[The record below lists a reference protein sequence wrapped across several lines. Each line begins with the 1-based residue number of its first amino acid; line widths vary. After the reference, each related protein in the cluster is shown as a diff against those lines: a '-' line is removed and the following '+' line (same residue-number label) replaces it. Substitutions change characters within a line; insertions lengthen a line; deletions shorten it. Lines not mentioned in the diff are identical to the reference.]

1 MFAMNMI
8 LNYPWFSL
16 KCYYIVCR
24 TKWLTLDSW
33 HSFYQQ
39 SSGACVSKNWNST
52 QTMTML
58 HSVALSS
65 EWCFKDINR
74 FWSTS
79 PMAGWTQNI
88 QRFKGRETLEN
99 NNIPNGNSIYYIY
112 IYIVTQLASLS
123 NFLSSKNVK
132 NAEFNHPRESPGSS
146 RSDASPGRPAA
157 RSVSFS
163 PSGRCLDNF
172 DWSPAATAAQ
182 LGQWMLRW
190 NRGPSWELL
199 RCK

>member
-1 MFAMNMI
+1 MVFQRHQPVLVNQPHGWLDAK
-8 LNYPWFSL
+8 YP
-16 KCYYIVCR
+16 KIQGPR
-24 TKWLTLDSW
+24 NPGE
-33 HSFYQQ
+33 QQ
-39 SSGACVSKNWNST
+39 
-52 QTMTML
+52 
-58 HSVALSS
+58 HS
-65 EWCFKDINR
+65 EWKFN
-74 FWSTS
+74 
-79 PMAGWTQNI
+79 
-88 QRFKGRETLEN
+88 LL
-99 NNIPNGNSIYYIY
+99 Y